1 MRRFIREEMKKIKI
15 CGEMKRDVKDGI
27 IEEWWNI

>member
-15 CGEMKRDVKDGI
+15 CGKMKRDVKDGV
-27 IEEWWNI
+27 IEE